1 MPNALDPSAWAK
13 TIGATV
19 SSDARA
25 AQRITFVAQDCDEHT
40 AFAALKGANR
50 HGNEF
55 IAQALE
61 RGAPFVLTDQ
71 DVLRAMR
78 VADATQALR
87 AWARAWRD
95 SSGATLIGVTGSA
108 GKTTAKTMISSALNA
123 PCTPGSLNTLNYLA
137 CYLLSEVTQ
146 NSTHV
151 IEMGIDR
158 IGEMDEL
165 MALVGPDFGVV
176 TSIGPAHIE
185 YFGKLEKIASEK
197 GRILQAPHPVVSDN
211 TSAYFPNV
219 PSYGFSDGA
228 TYHAE
233 GLQLSSEHSQFV
245 YKGHRVNLET
255 PSKQIAEAAVL
266 ALALAEQLNIPIT
279 QAAARLENAEVPGGR
294 LRLLRGKF
302 TLIDDAYNANPL
314 SVAASLETL
323 SNMPG
328 RKVAI
333 LGHMRELGER
343 SREYHAE
350 IGLRAGRT
358 AELVIAIGEHGD
370 VLASNAR
377 AAGAQTLEFDTTEAA
392 KTPAANAIQ
401 PGDAVLVKG
410 SRFVQL
416 EQIVEVLRERL

>member
-1 MPNALDPSAWAK
+1 MREALDPNAWSE

-19 SSDARA
+19 SGDARVA
-25 AQRITFVAQDCDEHT
+25 KRITFVAQDCDEHT

-71 DVLRAMR
+71 DAPRAVR
-78 VADATQALR
+78 VTDATVALR

-95 SSGATLIGVTGSA
+95 SSGATLVGVTGSA

-137 CYLLSEVTQ
+137 CYLLSEVRA

-158 IGEMDEL
+158 IGEMTEL
-165 MALVGPDFGVV
+165 MALVNPSYGVV

-185 YFGKLEKIASEK
+185 YFGKLDKIASEK
-197 GRILQAPHPVVSDN
+197 GQILQAHFPLVSDN
-211 TSAYFPNV
+211 TSLYFPNV
-219 PSYGFSDGA
+219 PSYGFSEHA
-228 TYHAE
+228 THRAE
-233 GLQLSSEHSQFV
+233 ALQISSEQSQFV
-245 YKGHRVNLET
+245 YKGHSVHLET

-266 ALALAEQLNIPIT
+266 ALALAEQLNVPIT
-279 QAAARLENAEVPGGR
+279 QAVARLENAEVPGGR
-294 LRLLRGKF
+294 LRVLKGKF

-323 SNMPG
+323 SKMSG

-343 SREYHAE
+343 SREYHVE
-350 IGLRAGRT
+350 IGLKAGQVV
-358 AELVIAIGEHGD
+358 ELVIAIGEHGD
-370 VLASNAR
+370 ALAESAR
-377 AAGAQTLEFDTTEAA
+377 ASGAQALVFDTTEAA
-392 KTPAANAIQ
+392 KASVLEAIRDN
-401 PGDAVLVKG
+401 DAVLVKG